1 MDVWLHE
8 GQSPCPPCCLR
19 VNCTDIH
26 LPTHIS
32 MTELVVAGHEHWGAQ
47 QIREEKAREIFRS
60 EGGGRP
66 RQRRPPQCALSPAFS
81 THVESS
87 LPFPRFSSWLQV
99 SHGSCLLSELSSDF
113 ASLLAC
119 SRIRLSLWVRLLSQA
134 KFSKARGAK
143 SVYANVSKDQ
153 RLCRSPVPMSVGSI
167 WQTLDAWIDGQ
178 VWGTQLKSKNRC
190 LGL

>member
-81 THVESS
+81 THVLSPPFLSPVSALDSKFPMEAASCLSS
-87 LPFPRFSSWLQV
+87 LPIL
-99 SHGSCLLSELSSDF
+99 HL
-113 ASLLAC
+113 SLLALVSDSVFESVC
-119 SRIRLSLWVRLLSQA
+119 CLKQNFLKHVVLSLCMQMFPKTKDCAEAQCPCLW
-134 KFSKARGAK
+134 G
-143 SVYANVSKDQ
+143 VSDKHLM
-153 RLCRSPVPMSVGSI
+153 RE
-167 WQTLDAWIDGQ
+167 
-178 VWGTQLKSKNRC
+178 
-190 LGL
+190 